1 MYLYLVVIT
10 VSVVQQDLL
19 QVWLEL
25 VVEIIVEFVETM
37 VRFHISPAPQDA
49 DVEQVEVPSQVLIDS
64 FLQL

>member
-1 MYLYLVVIT
+1 MYLYSLIIT

-19 QVWLEL
+19 QVGLEL

-37 VRFHISPAPQDA
+37 VCLDISPAPQNA

-64 FLQL
+64 FL